1 LDVAALYKADGEY
14 CFSNGFGYAAI
25 IALVAAVLPS
35 LPGFLINVKVLS
47 ADSVPSFLAHLYD
60 YAWFIGFALAFVI
73 YLVLRK
79 LAPKL

>member
-1 LDVAALYKADGEY
+1 MFPRFIDRMANTVIK
-14 CFSNGFGYAAI
+14 NGFSYVAI
-25 IALVAAVLPS
+25 IAFLVGALPS
-35 LPGFLINVKVLS
+35 LPGFLVTVHRLKAENVPAGLVSL
-47 ADSVPSFLAHLYD
+47 FD

>member
-25 IALVAAVLPS
+25 IALVASVLPS
-35 LPGFLINVKVLS
+35 LPGFLINVKALS
-47 ADSVPSFLAHLYD
+47 AESVPSFLAHLYD

>member
-1 LDVAALYKADGEY
+1 V
-14 CFSNGFGYAAI
+14 AI
-25 IALVAAVLPS
+25 IAFLIGVLPS
-35 LPGFLINVKVLS
+35 LPGFLVTVHQLNSANVPGLLG
-47 ADSVPSFLAHLYD
+47 DLFN

>member
-1 LDVAALYKADGEY
+1 VHQLDPAKVPAG
-14 CFSNGFGYAAI
+14 
-25 IALVAAVLPS
+25 LVS
-35 LPGFLINVKVLS
+35 LF
-47 ADSVPSFLAHLYD
+47 D